1 MRKERIGFM
10 AKLFFIIG
18 IICIL
23 YCLGILLIGV
33 YGSWFFLIWGAGGL
47 LLVGLSILF
56 DSGMWGRL
64 PAGVRYAAAGIFLL
78 GLLFFLFIEGLILSG
93 FGAKG
98 EENLDYLIVLGA
110 QMRESGP
117 SRALQMR
124 LDEAYDYLQENK
136 NTLVIV
142 SGGQGSNEPVSEAQ
156 GMYDYLTGRGIAPE
170 RIRMEDRST
179 NTYENLIFSGELIE
193 DGASVGIVTN
203 NFHIYRSL
211 HLARA
216 QGYTRVCGIAA
227 PSDRGMQ
234 ANNMLREFFG
244 VMKDWVFGN
253 MRLWG

>member
-1 MRKERIGFM
+1 MKKERIGFM
-10 AKLFFIIG
+10 AKLLFIIG
-18 IICIL
+18 VICIL

-47 LLVGLSILF
+47 FLVSLSLVIG
-56 DSGMWGRL
+56 SGMWGRL
-64 PAGVRYAAAGIFLL
+64 PSGVRYAATGIFLL

-93 FGAKG
+93 FGKKG

-124 LDEAYDYLQENK
+124 LDKAYDYLQENGD
-136 NTLVIV
+136 TLVIV
-142 SGGQGSNEPVSEAQ
+142 SGGQGSNEPISEAQ
-156 GMYDYLTGRGIAPE
+156 GMYDYLVGRGISPE

-179 NTYENLIFSGELIE
+179 NTYENLIFSRELIE
-193 DGASVGIVTN
+193 EGASVGIVTN
-203 NFHIYRSL
+203 NFHVYRSL
-211 HLARA
+211 HLAKA
-216 QGYTRVCGIAA
+216 QGYSRVCGIAA

-234 ANNMLREFFG
+234 ANNMFREFFG

-253 MRLWG
+253 MRLW